1 MHRGMV
7 QRFGR
12 GVALGVVLILLS
24 LLPFVSALEIHHAF
38 AAADSD
44 GHQHSE
50 FDLCQWV
57 QHHTGT
63 SVLSVAPPVHA
74 FVAFAPYQGRIPA
87 PLLSVRLI
95 RVGPSRA
102 PPIS

>member
-1 MHRGMV
+1 MV
-7 QRFGR
+7 EGSGR
-12 GVALGVVLILLS
+12 AVAVGVMLILLS
-24 LLPFVSALEIHHAF
+24 LLPFASALEIHHAF
-38 AAADSD
+38 AAADQD

-50 FDLCQWV
+50 SDLCQWV

-63 SVLSVAPPVHA
+63 SVLSVVPPVHA
-74 FVAFAPYQGRIPA
+74 FGAFAPYQSRMPA
-87 PLLSVRLI
+87 PFLSVRLI